1 MVPFSYPVKQIWLRL
16 GKGVIKVQIEFK
28 ILLGLLQME
37 TEPLKKA
44 QNIEFAKPEKLL
56 SLAVGE
62 ETKNKNS
69 GSNCGY
75 CAFSRES

>member
-1 MVPFSYPVKQIWLRL
+1 MVPFTYPVKQIWLRL

-44 QNIEFAKPEKLL
+44 QNIEFAKPEATQ
-56 SLAVGE
+56 SGCWRR
-62 ETKNKNS
+62 TKNKNS